1 MLKWNTFWSL
11 VILKSDL
18 PISLLYVNNIVR
30 WIFHSQDHYL
40 IGFHVMFS
48 TMEMD
53 TAVSGAFGQNLHV
66 KARIARIQTH
76 WTQLPR
82 EPWPCLSSPLTS
94 RQNILIPC
102 VREGARV
109 MLEDDRERGEQKR
122 HNNLELKY
130 LALPPFCTMMR
141 LTSLCNSVLLRLG
154 VSSQGF
160 STLGAH

>member
-1 MLKWNTFWSL
+1 
-11 VILKSDL
+11 
-18 PISLLYVNNIVR
+18 
-30 WIFHSQDHYL
+30 
-40 IGFHVMFS
+40 
-48 TMEMD
+48 
-53 TAVSGAFGQNLHV
+53 
-66 KARIARIQTH
+66 
-76 WTQLPR
+76 
-82 EPWPCLSSPLTS
+82 
-94 RQNILIPC
+94 
-102 VREGARV
+102 